1 MTRPSLSV
9 QIFAG
14 LLAGLLLGLGASAQ
28 GPGALMDFATGVEP
42 VGTIWMNLLRMCVV
56 PLVVSAIVSGVG
68 SLGDLRRLG
77 RVGARTLGFVSVTI
91 VLGSLFGLVVALF
104 LVQLAPVSAQA
115 AAHLRETAAA
125 SAAQI
130 TQQTQQVQGL
140 KQFLLDLVPANAVR
154 AAADGAL
161 LPLVVFS
168 VLIGAAVGGLV
179 DAQRKAVLGLS
190 DALVSALI
198 RLITWIMILAPIGVA
213 CLAAPIAARLGWESL
228 RNLAMFVVSV
238 VVAITLY
245 AITVF
250 PAAVKWLVRV
260 PVGRFARTITPG
272 VTVGFTTASSMAAL
286 PAMMDTAL
294 ADLKISKPVASFVL
308 PLTATVNRPG
318 GAIYQATAVVFM
330 GSLYGVHLGPAQ
342 YLAAIATS
350 FLMTLS
356 TPGIP
361 SATVLTAAPVMSAA
375 GLPVESIGLLLGVDR
390 IPDMFRTGLHTMFHQ
405 TAAAVVARAEGE
417 EIVV

>member
-1 MTRPSLSV
+1 V